1 MHTKTLQQLYNFE
14 IENLGKEISLYSN
27 NENLWI
33 TIENIKKQ
41 PIIW

>member
-1 MHTKTLQQLYNFE
+1 MQTQTLQQLYNFE
-14 IENLGKEISLYSN
+14 LENLLKEINAYSN
-27 NENLWI
+27 SENLWI